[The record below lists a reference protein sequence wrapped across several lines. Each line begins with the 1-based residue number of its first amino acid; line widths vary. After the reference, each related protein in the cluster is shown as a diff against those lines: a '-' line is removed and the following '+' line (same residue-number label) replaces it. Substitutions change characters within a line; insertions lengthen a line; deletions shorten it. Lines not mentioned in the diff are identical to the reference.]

1 MLLRFPSEV
10 NGADCMSEVFRIAIV
25 AAHSDDWKTTKKFL
39 TSDIGDSAVSAFETQ
54 VRMVGP

>member
-10 NGADCMSEVFRIAIV
+10 NGANCMSEVFRIATV
-25 AAHSDDWKTTKKFL
+25 AAHSNDWKTTNRL
-39 TSDIGDSAVSAFETQ
+39 PTSDIGDSAVSALETQ